1 MKILHL
7 STGDVSGGAFRGSYW
22 LHNALVRKGIESN
35 ILVAKK
41 ESDDF
46 SIIRTSQSPYTQNF
60 DRAKK
65 ILDQVPLLYYP
76 ARKKGLFSPALTSAS
91 NLQNAIQLIKPDLI
105 NIHWVSDGF
114 LRPED
119 ISRFQVPVVWTLR
132 DMWAFTGGCH
142 YAGNCTKYQEHCGAC
157 PHLASAS
164 EHDLSRKLWRRKQ
177 KAWQNSN
184 FTFVAISR
192 WLADCA
198 RNSSLFQDKRIEVI
212 GNALDA
218 QLFRPLPKQVARE
231 ILRLP
236 LDKQIIAFG
245 AINATSNPIKGF
257 QYLLPALHQLSDK
270 GFSETAEFVVFGSS
284 KPQQGTNLGIKTT
297 YLGRLHDDITLALVY
312 SAADV
317 MVVPSLQEAFGK
329 TAIEAMACGTPVVS
343 FDSTGLKDIVD
354 HQQNGYRAECFSE
367 ADLAAGIQW
376 VLADQDRW
384 HHLST
389 QARQKVELQFT
400 LEKQANAYIQL
411 YHEILSTQ

>member
-1 MKILHL
+1 MKVLHL
-7 STGDVSGGAFRGSYW
+7 STGDVNGGAFRGSYW
-22 LHNALVRKGIESN
+22 LHNALLSQGVESN

-41 ESDDF
+41 DSDD
-46 SIIRTSQSPYTQNF
+46 SNVVRTPQSHYLQNL

-65 ILDQVPLLYYP
+65 IIDQVLLLNYP
-76 ARKKGLFSPALTSAS
+76 HRSKGLFSPASTSAS
-91 NLQNAIQLIKPDLI
+91 GLQDAIQMLKPDLI
-105 NIHWVSDGF
+105 NIHWVSDSF

-119 ISRFQVPVVWTLR
+119 ISQFQVPVIWTLR

-157 PHLASAS
+157 PHLASAL
-164 EHDLSRKLWRRKQ
+164 EGDLSRKLWRRKQ
-177 KAWQNSN
+177 KAWQTSN
-184 FTFVAISR
+184 LTFVAISQ

-198 RNSSLFQDKRIEVI
+198 RKSSLFRDKRIEVI

-218 QLFRPLPKQVARE
+218 QLFRPLPKQAARE

-245 AINATSNPIKGF
+245 AINATGNSNKGF

-284 KPQQGTNLGIKTT
+284 KPQQETNLGIKTT

-329 TAIEAMACGTPVVS
+329 TAIESMACGTPVVS

-354 HQQNGYRAECFSE
+354 HQQNGYRAQCFSDV
-367 ADLAAGIQW
+367 DLAAGIQW
-376 VLADQDRW
+376 VLEDLDRW
-384 HHLST
+384 HYLSA
-389 QARQKVELQFT
+389 QARQKVESQFT
-400 LEKQANAYIQL
+400 LEKQADAYIQI
-411 YHEILSTQ
+411 YHEILST